1 MAYNSLVHFLSCGIH
16 TRWFKTVDLLLFH
29 SSEHHRAHMFEAP
42 YVTEDGSICCGRCN
56 KAMPT
61 WRAVQTHYS
70 RNEGI
75 AIAAQ
80 PAVIRQRV
88 SQERQLARRQR
99 MAAERAE
106 PADGEAEAVEVRA
119 DMEDDDNQ
127 RQDEAAPTV
136 SPTMSFEPVHVQPM
150 RYEAQPS
157 NNDRAWWAA
166 PCVTD
171 WQSAPSTWQ
180 HYQSA
185 SSSIGHD
192 KVIFT
197 LLNRER
203 QLNTDGVILYRLVE
217 IPWSEL
223 TPNATD
229 HAPAPSGA
237 VADPA
242 QLTHAAVAAPVTEPP
257 VTPAEMM
264 NKAPTATLKEAYEKC
279 AAPPFQKDGVLRS
292 EYPMKL
298 NDTSLTL
305 KIFKWYLKS
314 SLTHSDAQV
323 CFWYRSPAQK
333 FGHAHAH

>member
-1 MAYNSLVHFLSCGIH
+1 MAYNSLVHFLRYTH
-16 TRWFKTVDLLLFH
+16 T
-29 SSEHHRAHMFEAP
+29 M
-42 YVTEDGSICCGRCN
+42 
-56 KAMPT
+56 
-61 WRAVQTHYS
+61 VQDRRPS
-70 RNEGI
+70 
-75 AIAAQ
+75 
-80 PAVIRQRV
+80 RV
-88 SQERQLARRQR
+88 SQLRTPSCTHVRSTVRHRGRFHLLRQVQQGDADVACNADALQSQRRHCHR
-99 MAAERAE
+99 CATCCDSAACQSRA
-106 PADGEAEAVEVRA
+106 AVDGEAEAVEVRA

-136 SPTMSFEPVHVQPM
+136 SPTMPFEPVHVQPM
-150 RYEAQPS
+150 RYETQPS
-157 NNDRAWWAA
+157 NHDRAWWAA

-180 HYQSA
+180 HCQSA
-185 SSSIGHD
+185 SSSFGHD

-229 HAPAPSGA
+229 HAPAPSRA

-242 QLTHAAVAAPVTEPP
+242 QLTHAAVAAPVTEPL

-279 AAPPFQKDGVLRS
+279 AAPPFQKDGVSRS

-305 KIFKWYLKS
+305 QIFKEYLKS
-314 SLTHSDAQV
+314 RLNHSDAQV
-323 CFWYRSPAQK
+323 CFWHRSPARK